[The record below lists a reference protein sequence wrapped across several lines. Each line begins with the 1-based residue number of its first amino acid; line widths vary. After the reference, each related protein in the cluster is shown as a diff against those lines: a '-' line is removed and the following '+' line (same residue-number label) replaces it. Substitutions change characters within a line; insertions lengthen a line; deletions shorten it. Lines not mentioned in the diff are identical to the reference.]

1 MRPSL
6 RHLEIFQLF
15 SRVLNVTET
24 ARILRVTQPSVSQ
37 ALRDFEAQL
46 GVALLIRTK
55 SGLRLTPAAETL
67 LKDID
72 AILDGMQRLS
82 DRATRL
88 KGEQASQLSIAS
100 VLPLT
105 GVIVPQAIR
114 TLREKLPDTRFTVET
129 YSSREV
135 IAKVRDRS
143 VDIGLTFLP
152 IDVPDLIQHPLMTT
166 EMACLMQA
174 THPLAARESVSPE
187 DLENETVI
195 TLGAQV
201 RQEFDARLAFNRDL
215 DDPRFVTTNLS
226 SISADMVRE
235 GLGVAITLPFA
246 VQHIRGDDIVLRAF
260 TPKIRRSLVA
270 IFAPE
275 PGLTTVGRKF
285 IKQVHAELRGYARV
299 LEASGIKSRVPAP

>member
-1 MRPSL
+1 MRPSI

-15 SRVLNVTET
+15 ARVLNVTET
-24 ARILRVTQPSVSQ
+24 ARILRITQPSVSQ
-37 ALRDFEAQL
+37 ALRDFEAQI
-46 GVALLIRTK
+46 GVNLFIRMK

-67 LKDID
+67 LQDVD
-72 AILDGMQRLS
+72 AILDSMQRLG

-105 GVIVPQAIR
+105 GVIVPQAVVA
-114 TLREKLPDTRFTVET
+114 LRASLPETRFTVET
-129 YSSREV
+129 YSSRDV

-166 EMACLMQA
+166 EMACLMPA
-174 THPLAARESVSPE
+174 DHPLAAQQSVSPQ
-187 DLENETVI
+187 DLEHETVI

-201 RQEFDARLAFNRDL
+201 RQEFDARLAFDRDL

-226 SISADMVRE
+226 SVSADMVRE
-235 GLGVAITLPFA
+235 GVGVAITLPFA
-246 VQHIRGDDIVLRAF
+246 THHIRGDDIVLRPF
-260 TPKIRRSLVA
+260 TPRIRRSLVA

-285 IKQVHAELRGYARV
+285 LKQVHLELRDYARS
-299 LEASGIKSRVPAP
+299 LQRSGIKSRVPAI